1 MPLLIDVLRHGKAQP
16 TSPTGDRGRALTEE
30 GRAALRTVAGRLGAA
45 GAPPSLVFTS
55 KLLRA
60 RQSARIVLSA
70 LHPPPALHEL
80 DSLEPEATV
89 ESLLFELSARD
100 ALSGHILLVG
110 HMPQLGNLCARL
122 TEETVELSTATL
134 VRIAI
139 DGAHIAGGGRVLFT
153 LRPEGH

>member
-16 TSPTGDRGRALTEE
+16 SSPAGDRGRPLSEE
-30 GRAALRTVAGRLGAA
+30 GRTDLRTVADRLGAA
-45 GAPPSLVFTS
+45 GAPPSLMFTS

-60 RQSARIVLSA
+60 RQSARILLSA
-70 LHPPPALHEL
+70 LRPQPVLHEI
-80 DSLEPEATV
+80 DSLEPEGSV
-89 ESLLFELSARD
+89 ESLLFELSAHD

-110 HMPQLGNLCARL
+110 HMPLLGNLCARL
-122 TEETVELSTATL
+122 TDEKVELSTATL

-139 DGAHIAGGGRVLFT
+139 EGDRMAGGGRVLFT